1 MLKLLGGILQ
11 CQYKSMVPLQ
21 MFANVFGTFS
31 SPHLCLEGWL
41 QGWLVSANQQMA
53 GISWL
58 ALQDIWEYCPI
69 PFYQSFAKNYPFD
82 ENNENKL
89 NKHGLLLNPIV
100 IGTRLCRTSM
110 WSLRKV
116 SGHLYMANHVF
127 LACSPLGITN
137 GNRSHNK
144 PLELIWTI

>member
-1 MLKLLGGILQ
+1 MINIWNFLKAFSSVTTCSWYIYWHLH
-11 CQYKSMVPLQ
+11 
-21 MFANVFGTFS
+21 MFFGTFS

-58 ALQDIWEYCPI
+58 ALQDIWEYCPT

-110 WSLRKV
+110 GSLKKV

-127 LACSPLGITN
+127 LACRVPWVSPMATGITIN
-137 GNRSHNK
+137 H
-144 PLELIWTI
+144 